1 MIEYKNP
8 YHTGMGNTEF
18 ESHKMRKLIVNKD
31 NKEEN
36 EI

>member
-8 YHTGMGNTEF
+8 YHSDMGNTGF
-18 ESHKMRKLIVNKD
+18 ESHKMRNLIVRD
-31 NKEEN
+31 KEEN